1 MKTLVFVGV
10 REEITGWDHRGDRTL
25 VCYLVAHEAAFAV
38 PYYVDNH
45 KMLKPSENPCIL
57 LVYVR
62 RSQVG
67 IIGGDRTLVCYLVA
81 HEAAFAV
88 P

>member
-1 MKTLVFVGV
+1 MLTTSGNPGFFVGV

-45 KMLKPSENPCIL
+45 KMLKPSENPGFL

-62 RSQVG
+62 KSHFG
-67 IIGGDRTLVCYLVA
+67 ILGG
-81 HEAAFAV
+81 AAPSCAT
-88 P
+88 